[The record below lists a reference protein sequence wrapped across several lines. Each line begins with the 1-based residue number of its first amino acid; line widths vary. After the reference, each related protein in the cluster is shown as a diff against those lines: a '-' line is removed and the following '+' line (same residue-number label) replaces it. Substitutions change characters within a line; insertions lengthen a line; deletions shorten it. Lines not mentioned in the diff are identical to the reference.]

1 MSIHD
6 KVNVSVSRRHFL
18 IGASLTGAGL
28 IIGLQPSPSSAA
40 AGDA

>member
-6 KVNVSVSRRHFL
+6 KVNLSVSRRHFL

-28 IIGLQPSPSSAA
+28 VYRVAA
-40 AGDA
+40 VDFLGCRCRV